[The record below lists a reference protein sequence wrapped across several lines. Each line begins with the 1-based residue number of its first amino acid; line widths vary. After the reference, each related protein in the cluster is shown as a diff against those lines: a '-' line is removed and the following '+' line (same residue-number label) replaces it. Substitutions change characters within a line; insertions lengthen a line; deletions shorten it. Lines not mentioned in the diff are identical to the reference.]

1 MVPSPET
8 GPTMEGRTLLMR
20 ILHFGYTEDL
30 QDRIYNKLILIE
42 LVAGPL
48 IVLGNAIQGLHPVAV
63 ISPVF
68 LTAVYAVLL
77 YLSMARQRRYKFLLC
92 FSLLAF
98 IVVQWIYNGGGSSG
112 GMQYFFLWTF
122 VAATILLQGPPLVIY
137 ITLNCLALL
146 GLLLYEY
153 YDGSIIVPYANETA
167 RLVDVIVSAAL
178 TFILASFI
186 VRAIYAELDKER
198 NKSDALLLNI
208 LPRKVIS
215 ELKQSGQT
223 RPEIFQ
229 EVTVLFSDIVG
240 FTNISARLPVDILIE
255 ELNDLFTIFDN
266 IAERNACER
275 IKTIGDAY
283 LAVCGLP
290 VKNEKHTVNV
300 VNAALEMMRALED
313 RNRHHP
319 LQWQIRIGIHTGQAI
334 GSVVGTKKYIY
345 DVFGDTVNTASRLQT
360 CSRPMKVNVSAEVAD
375 KVRSH
380 YRVEER
386 GPMQVKGKKEMEM
399 YFIDWPG
406 PDGRHPPAPCPH
418 EKTEIPTREEARVRK
433 EG

>member
-1 MVPSPET
+1 MTQSPDT
-8 GPTMEGRTLLMR
+8 GPAKDERTILQR

-48 IVLGNAIQGLHPVAV
+48 IVLANALQGLHPVAV

-68 LTAVYAVLL
+68 LTAFYAILL
-77 YLSMARQRRYKFLLC
+77 YLSLARQRRYKFLLC
-92 FSLLAF
+92 FSLLVF
-98 IVVQWIYNGGGSSG
+98 IVAQWIYNGGGSSG

-122 VAATILLQGPPLVIY
+122 VAATILLRGSSLIVY

-153 YDGSIIVPYANETA
+153 YDGSIIVPYADETA

-198 NKSDALLLNI
+198 KKADALLLNI
-208 LPRKVIS
+208 LPKKVIS
-215 ELKQSGQT
+215 ELKQKGRT
-223 RPEIFQ
+223 RPETFHD
-229 EVTVLFSDIVG
+229 VTVLFSDIVR
-240 FTNISARLPVDILIE
+240 FTNISARLPVDTLIE
-255 ELNDLFTIFDN
+255 ELNDIFTIFDT

-290 VKNEKHTVNV
+290 VKNEKHTIHV

-313 RNRHHP
+313 RNRHQT

-360 CSRPMKVNVSAEVAD
+360 CSKPMKINVSREVVDQLGA
-375 KVRSH
+375 
-380 YRVEER
+380 YYPVETR
-386 GPMQVKGKKEMEM
+386 GIVQVKGKKAMEM
-399 YFIDWPG
+399 FFVDWPR
-406 PDGRHPPAPCPH
+406 PIQEP
-418 EKTEIPTREEARVRK
+418 
-433 EG
+433 EGLIA